1 MVQEYETIFRSQTNR
16 ILIVVFCQ
24 GKIFKRFK
32 DSGRFVKMTKEI
44 RVSQST
50 VYLKLNLLKVWGI
63 SEAKETNIVF
73 K

>member
-1 MVQEYETIFRSQTNR
+1 MVQEYETIFRSQKKR

>member
-1 MVQEYETIFRSQTNR
+1 MVQEYEIIFRSQKKR

-50 VYLKLNLLKVWGI
+50 VYFNSKLWGI